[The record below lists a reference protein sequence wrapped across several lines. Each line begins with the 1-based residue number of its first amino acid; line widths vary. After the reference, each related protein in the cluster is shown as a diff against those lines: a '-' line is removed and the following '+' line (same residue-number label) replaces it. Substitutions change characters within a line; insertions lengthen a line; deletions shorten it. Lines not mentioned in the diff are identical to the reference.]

1 MKVLNI
7 IDVLLYKTLLS
18 KFYIPAEIEYEF
30 IAPEEDCVIR
40 GLKTFSPDVVLLQ
53 ENYHSV
59 RRSDLLSF
67 IRKATGANA
76 STPAY
81 IILDSGPLE
90 RTPAETGSIPLS
102 PDVRY
107 ARRETLSIVLEDLKR
122 EKEAGLLA
130 IHKWVDGPARQKAI
144 LFVDPSKT
152 LHRVVKSALSFRNYK
167 LISAYDGEHARALCE
182 TREVD
187 LILTSV
193 ELPGVSGLE
202 LCRWFKEE
210 RGGGY
215 LPVIVVS
222 SSDDPLDVDTA
233 FNFGADDYL
242 YKSFTTK
249 MLQEKVAEH
258 LAALDRKRRNKV
270 LVVDDSKVIRELL
283 RHCFMKNGLNVLTAE
298 DGSAGLQ
305 IIKAERPDV
314 VVTDIEMPG
323 LTGYELCEELRR
335 LPDMRDSF
343 VVMMSSRNRPCDIKR
358 GERLGVSRYFVKPFD
373 QEKMLLVVEQ
383 LLAENFRRHKK
394 ESEYIL
400 ASMKALVTA
409 LEARDLYTKGHTA
422 RVSAMALELGRFMEL
437 DEDAL
442 LELEIAANLHDIG
455 KIGVRDSVL
464 LKPDKLT
471 DEEYAKIQE
480 HAITGA
486 EILRPIE
493 SLKNVIPLILYHHER
508 WDGEG
513 YPSAIRGESIPL
525 GARIIAIADAF
536 DAMTS
541 NRPYRRNLTAEEALN
556 IIRTEA
562 GAQFCPLCAAS
573 FLRLMES
580 PRAETLNAV
589 DMGV

>member
-18 KFYIPAEIEYEF
+18 KFYIPAEIEYKF
-30 IAPEEDCVIR
+30 IAPEEDCVVR
-40 GLKTFSPDVVLLQ
+40 ELKSFSPDVVLLQ

-59 RRSDLLSF
+59 RRGDLLSF
-67 IRKATGANA
+67 IRKSAGVNA
-76 STPAY
+76 PHPAY

-90 RTPAETGSIPLS
+90 RIPAEKSAVPLS
-102 PDVRY
+102 PDVRH
-107 ARRETLSIVLEDLKR
+107 ARRETLAAVLAELKR
-122 EKEAGLLA
+122 EKASGTLDGR
-130 IHKWVDGPARQKAI
+130 KCVDGPARQKTI

-167 LISAYDGEHARALCE
+167 FISAYDGEHARALCE
-182 TREVD
+182 KREID
-187 LILTSV
+187 LVLTSV
-193 ELPGVSGLE
+193 ELSGTSGLE

-242 YKSFTTK
+242 YKSFTPK

-258 LAALDRKRRNKV
+258 LEALDRKRRNKV

-283 RHCFMKNGLNVLTAE
+283 RHCFMKSGLNVLTAE
-298 DGSAGLQ
+298 DGSKGLEV
-305 IIKAERPDV
+305 IKAERPDV

-335 LPDMRDSF
+335 LPDMRDAF

-383 LLAENFRRHKK
+383 LLAESFRRHKK
-394 ESEYIL
+394 ENEYIL
-400 ASMKALVTA
+400 ASMKALITA

-422 RVSAMALELGRFMEL
+422 RVSEMALSLGRFMAL

-480 HAITGA
+480 HAVTGA

-513 YPSAIRGESIPL
+513 YPSAIKGERIPL

-541 NRPYRRNLTAEEALN
+541 NRPYRKNLTAGEALEVV
-556 IIRTEA
+556 RQEA
-562 GAQFCPLCAAS
+562 GAQFCPQCAAS
-573 FLRLMES
+573 FLRLMNS
-580 PRAETLNAV
+580 PRAENLNAA